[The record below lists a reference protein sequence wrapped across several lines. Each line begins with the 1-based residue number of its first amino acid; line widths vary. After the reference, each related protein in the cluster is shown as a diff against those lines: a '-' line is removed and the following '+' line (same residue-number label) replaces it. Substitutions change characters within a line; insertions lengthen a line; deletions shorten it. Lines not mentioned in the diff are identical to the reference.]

1 MAVECRFPPP
11 FRRWAL
17 GAALALLASPAIA
30 ADKITLRV
38 EVFGMGGLHVA
49 TDRTVIE
56 ETGSTYAITGDLKTT
71 GLAGMFKEFQS
82 HSTARGRLAS
92 TGAQPE
98 AYNADVKRDTGE
110 RHDKV
115 DFRASATASGSS
127 TMPAKAG
134 TGTGGAVT
142 APPRDTVDP
151 LTAYFLVERRLGT
164 GGNCTLSVPVFDG
177 RHRYTLRFTD
187 AGGQKLS
194 ATTGQHYSGEATA
207 CKMTRENVAGPPAEK
222 VEMPQRGTIWYARLA
237 PGDLMLAVKV
247 ELVTE
252 IGSVTG
258 HLAEMH
264 GRGADLKFKD

>member
-1 MAVECRFPPP
+1 MAVECRF
-11 FRRWAL
+11 RLSLRCWAL
-17 GAALALLASPAIA
+17 GAAVALIAVPAIA

-38 EVFGMGGLHVA
+38 EVFGIGGLHVA

-71 GLAGMFKEFQS
+71 GLAGMFQNFQS
-82 HSTARGRLAS
+82 RSAARGRLAS
-92 TGAQPE
+92 TGLQPE
-98 AYNADVKRDTGE
+98 AYNADVKRDSGE

-127 TMPAKAG
+127 TIPAK
-134 TGTGGAVT
+134 TGTSSGAVT

-164 GGNCTLSVPVFDG
+164 GGNCTISVPVFDG

-194 ATTGQHYSGEATA
+194 ASSGQHYSGDATA
-207 CKMTRENVAGPPAEK
+207 CKMAREDVAGSAADK

-237 PGDLMLAVKV
+237 PGDLMLPVKL
-247 ELVTE
+247 ELVTDL
-252 IGSVTG
+252 GSVTG

-264 GRGADLKFKD
+264 GRGAELKFKD

>member
-1 MAVECRFPPP
+1 MPAPLRFPLSS
-11 FRRWAL
+11 RCWL
-17 GAALALLASPAIA
+17 GAAILALLASPAIA
-30 ADKITLRV
+30 ADNITLRV

-49 TDRTVIE
+49 PDRTVIE
-56 ETGSTYAITGDLKTT
+56 ETGSTYAISGDLKTT

-115 DFRASATASGSS
+115 DFRGSAIASGSS
-127 TMPAKAG
+127 TMPAKAAIG
-134 TGTGGAVT
+134 IGGAVT

-164 GGNCTLSVPVFDG
+164 GGNCTISVPVFDG

-194 ATTGQHYSGEATA
+194 ASSGQHYSGDTTA
-207 CKMTRENVAGPPAEK
+207 CKMTREDVTGPPADK

-237 PGDLMLAVKV
+237 PGDLMLPVKL
-247 ELVTE
+247 ELVTDV
-252 IGSVTG
+252 GSVTG
-258 HLAEMH
+258 HLAELH